1 MAREYKRIS
10 ADSHLEVSNDRWTHR
25 IDPKYRDQGPK
36 AIVLPN
42 GADASQIGDLPPREN
57 PMDLYGG
64 KGREQW
70 LPYGQKYADTP
81 GTGEPSQRIKEQD
94 MDKTDA
100 EILFPA
106 VVVGPRYW
114 SKVKDAEVQNAIFRG
129 WNDWVAEE
137 YASYDRDRLIPI
149 GALPATGVEAA
160 TAELEHCSDLGL
172 TAVCLTTFPNG
183 GGRPQPEDD
192 RFWAASLDRDIKV
205 TIHVDLDRSNDPNPR
220 FLDYPIE
227 HEEALK
233 HTELGFQVQRFA
245 RVGGTNVVQLVLSRL
260 FDRFPTLQIGCL
272 EFYLG
277 WVPFFVEMADVRYNR
292 HIHWSEKLLG
302 YKPLPAMP
310 SEIIKEH
317 FHWGFQQDRSG
328 IELRHHLGVDRLM
341 WAADFPHQESDWP
354 NSDKVMA
361 HNFHDVPEDEVRKMT
376 VDNAQRFFKIG
387 AH

>member
-42 GADASQIGDLPPREN
+42 GGDASQIGDLPPREN

-64 KGREQW
+64 KGRDNW
-70 LPYGQKYADTP
+70 LPFGQKYSETP
-81 GTGEPSQRIKEQD
+81 GTGEPSQRLEEQD
-94 MDKTDA
+94 MDKLDA

-114 SKVKDAEVQNAIFRG
+114 SKVKDDELQNAIFRG
-129 WNDWVAEE
+129 WNDWVTEE

-149 GALPATGVEAA
+149 GAIPASGVDASV
-160 TAELEHCSDLGL
+160 AELEHCSDLGMS
-172 TAVCLTTFPNG
+172 AVCLTTFPNG

-205 TIHVDLDRSNDPNPR
+205 TIHVELDRSADPNPR

-233 HTELGFQVQRFA
+233 HTELAFQVQRFA

-260 FDRFPTLQIGCL
+260 FDRFPDLQIGCL

-277 WVPFFVEMADVRYNR
+277 WVPFFIEMADVRYNR

-310 SEIIKEH
+310 SEIITEH

-361 HNFHDVPEDEVRKMT
+361 HNFHDVPADEVQKMT